1 MRGHIRKRG
10 ERSWAVVVELDRDAS
25 GKRRQQWHT
34 VRGTKDDAETKL
46 TALLSDLDKGLY
58 VAPAK
63 FTVGDYLERW
73 LEIKRPELGARPSS
87 VTAELSKAT
96 LFLPSA
102 RSC

>member
-1 MRGHIRKRG
+1 
-10 ERSWAVVVELDRDAS
+10 
-25 GKRRQQWHT
+25 

-58 VAPAK
+58 IAPAK

-87 VTAELSKAT
+87 ATTELSNCT

-102 RSC
+102 GCC